1 MSNAEKSLV
10 VFGVSNMLSDIFDCA
25 IALDIPIDA
34 VVMNQPEVTRE
45 RTKTV
50 AARLE
55 ALTRPVRLL
64 RLEDFQP
71 GGRDGYFIG
80 TTAPERTGL
89 VDLLRRRFSAI
100 FVSLIHPTAYVS
112 PLASVGE
119 GVFVGAKSVVG
130 PGAELG
136 DFSFVN
142 RGVTIGHDTRIE
154 PFARLQPGCNV
165 GGHVS
170 IGPGATIGMGA
181 SVIQELRVGARAM
194 VAAGAVVLRD
204 VDEATLVAGV
214 PAEFKKSL

>member
-1 MSNAEKSLV
+1 MNGVEGSLV
-10 VFGVSNMLSDIFDCA
+10 IFGVSNMLSDIFDCA
-25 IALDIPIDA
+25 VALGIVVGA

-50 AARLE
+50 SERLE
-55 ALTRPVRLL
+55 ALKRPVQLL
-64 RLEDFQP
+64 GLEDFQR
-71 GGRDGYFIG
+71 GARECYCLG
-80 TTAPERTGL
+80 TTAPERTEL
-89 VDLLRRRFSAI
+89 VDLLRRRFSVT

-142 RGVTIGHDTRIE
+142 RGVTIGHDTRIG

-165 GGHVS
+165 GGHVV
-170 IGPGATIGMGA
+170 IGRGATIGIGA
-181 SVIQELRVGARAM
+181 SIIQELRVGARAM